1 MGSKRFVAVA
11 WAGAVGLGLA
21 AAACGGSVARPQTVP
36 APVAAPSTTLNVRL
50 ANGSIASLALE
61 EYVLASIL
69 AEIAPGGS
77 DPDAAARVYEVQA
90 ILARTY
96 AIASLGRHARDGFD
110 LCATTHCQLVDF
122 DRAARS
128 RWRPIA
134 EVAIQATRGR
144 VLRFE
149 SAPVLALFHADCGG
163 YRSAAGDIWGGRA
176 QPYLNGGPDDLPDGS
191 AHRSWQFRV
200 DRARLR
206 EALARD
212 ARTNPGARID
222 RIDVFSR
229 DSAGRAALVLVAGER
244 EPIVRGEEFRM
255 VMARAFGV
263 SAFPSSRFDVERD
276 GDDFAFTGT
285 GYGHGVGLCQRGAI
299 ARAAAGASPEDILA
313 FYFPGTTLSNRL
325 APVRTLSNLLEPPR
339 TLSNLVEPS
348 RTISNLIEPMSL
360 HTPRY

>member
-1 MGSKRFVAVA
+1 MGSRRVVGGAC
-11 WAGAVGLGLA
+11 AVGIVVMG
-21 AAACGGSVARPQTVP
+21 AACGGSVARPQTVP
-36 APVAAPSTTLNVRL
+36 SPVPQITGTLDVRL
-50 ANGSIASLALE
+50 ADGSVERFALE

-69 AEIAPGGS
+69 AEIAPSGS
-77 DPDAAARVYEVQA
+77 DPETAARVYAVQA

-96 AIASLGRHARDGFD
+96 AIASLGRHTRDGFD
-110 LCATTHCQLVDF
+110 LCATTHCQLVDV

-134 EVAIQATRGR
+134 ELAIEATRGR

-191 AHRSWQFRV
+191 GHRTWQFRV

-263 SAFPSSRFDVERD
+263 STFPSSRFDVERQ
-276 GDDFAFTGT
+276 GDDFAFDGT
-285 GYGHGVGLCQRGAI
+285 GFGHGVGLCQRGAI
-299 ARAAAGASPEDILA
+299 ARAAAGDSAESILS
-313 FYFPGTTLSNRL
+313 FYFPGTTLSSPL
-325 APVRTLSNLLEPPR
+325 APIRTLSNLSNLLEPNRTLSNLLEP
-339 TLSNLVEPS
+339 TSW
-348 RTISNLIEPMSL
+348 

>member
-1 MGSKRFVAVA
+1 MGSRGF
-11 WAGAVGLGLA
+11 GLCAVGVA
-21 AAACGGSVARPQTVP
+21 MMCAACGGSVARPQTVP
-36 APVAAPSTTLNVRL
+36 APVPDLTTALTVRL
-50 ANGSIASLALE
+50 ADGSVASLAIE
-61 EYVLASIL
+61 DYVLASIL
-69 AEIAPGGS
+69 AEVAPTGS
-77 DPDAAARVYEVQA
+77 DPDTAARIYQVQA

-96 AIASLGRHARDGFD
+96 GIASRGRHARDGFD
-110 LCATTHCQLVDF
+110 VCATTHCQLVDF

-128 RWRPIA
+128 RWRAVA
-134 EVAIQATRGR
+134 ELAIETTRGR

-191 AHRSWQFRV
+191 AHRTWQFRV
-200 DRARLR
+200 DRDRLR

-212 ARTNPGARID
+212 TRTNPGARID

-263 SAFPSSRFDVERD
+263 AAFPSSRFDVGRD
-276 GDDFAFTGT
+276 GHEFAFAGT

-299 ARAAAGASPEDILA
+299 ARAAAGASPEEILS
-313 FYFPGTTLSNRL
+313 FYFPGTALSGPL
-325 APVRTLSNLLEPPR
+325 TPIRTLSNLLEPAR
-339 TLSNLVEPS
+339 TPSNPSNPLEP
-348 RTISNLIEPMSL
+348 TSL
-360 HTPRY
+360 HTRRH